1 MKKPK
6 TPNVIKVN
14 FPPPKYPPV
23 PTLPPQKQ
31 KVPDFILNFN
41 TEDKTIRLRVPNDEI
56 VKFAEFFQALL
67 NANGIH
73 CYREDITR

>member
-23 PTLPPQKQ
+23 PTLLPQKPE
-31 KVPDFILNFN
+31 VPDFILNFN
-41 TEDKTIRLRVPNDEI
+41 TVDKTIRLRVPNDEMF
-56 VKFAEFFQALL
+56 KLAEFFQALL
-67 NANGIH
+67 NTNGINCH
-73 CYREDITR
+73 KEEITR